1 MARITQAEANAWA
14 EKTKLEPTLIFNEKN
29 LTLLAQ
35 LEAEILARITPAY
48 DPTLWVDA
56 VTTPQLVRV
65 AIAKAYVA
73 WAYRRAYSEDMSEQD
88 AMYAALLQNNSET
101 IIQGII
107 DGVIEIPGEPVTN
120 SGSPVFYPTDASS
133 AAEPTWE
140 DPSLGREKFSMNQ
153 VF

>member
-1 MARITQAEANAWA
+1 MARITQEEANAWA
-14 EKTKLEPTLIFNEKN
+14 EKTKLEPTIIFNAKN
-29 LTLLAQ
+29 RALLAQ

-56 VTTPQLVRV
+56 ATTPEIVRV
-65 AIAKAYVA
+65 AIAKAFVA

-88 AMYAALLQNNSET
+88 AMYAALLQTNSEV

-107 DGVIEIPGEPVTN
+107 DGVIEIPGEPTTN
-120 SGSPVFYPTDASS
+120 AGSPVFYPTDASS
-133 AAEPTWE
+133 AACPTDD
-140 DPSLGREKFSMNQ
+140 DPSLGPAKFSMSQ